1 MTEDLYNH
9 SIFWI
14 EVDKIKPNPY
24 QPRQEF
30 NDDKIRD
37 LAESIRQYGVLQ
49 PLVVTRREVE
59 RDDGGLYTEYEL
71 IAGERRLRASKVAG
85 VFQVPAIIRT
95 GEQSDKMKLEL
106 AIIENLQ
113 REDLNPIDRA
123 EAFMRLVK
131 EFNLKH
137 VEVAKKVGRSRE
149 YVSNT
154 MRILALPQE
163 FLDAVVAGKI
173 TEGHTRPLLMLGDR
187 PAEQMTLFRDI
198 QLRHLTVRESERIAR
213 SIAVDKARRPDF
225 VSDPEVMEMEERLS
239 RRFGARVKVEKK
251 QNGGRL
257 TISFFSSEDLKNVL
271 VLLEKNEVDP
281 NILQAVQAGVELGL
295 QAEKVKEM
303 ETNSDDQNQTTDN
316 EINVIEEIIE
326 TVAEAKSESEELPLE
341 IEPTNLAEPIETNE
355 PEELT
360 ESEEEES
367 DEDLYSIKNFSL

>member
-137 VEVAKKVGRSRE
+137 IEVAKKVGRSRE

-303 ETNSDDQNQTTDN
+303 ETNSDDQNQATDN
-316 EINVIEEIIE
+316 KINVIEEIIE